1 MEKTAARRLNAVRW
15 ALVALGVGFVCL
27 GVYRN
32 EVRVVLTKAIN
43 ICLEC
48 IGIG

>member
-1 MEKTAARRLNAVRW
+1 MDQKKKTILRW
-15 ALVALGVGFVCL
+15 CVVVCALAFVALGVGRGEHL
-27 GVYRN
+27 
-32 EVRVVLTKAIN
+32 VVLTKAAN